1 MAQEV
6 QPSASARWQN
16 VRQAF
21 SLRAD
26 ANLKGQRILVV
37 DDVMTTGATLSAI
50 AQLLRRAGV
59 EEVHAAIL
67 ARA

>member
-21 SLRAD
+21 SLRAG

-50 AQLLRRAGV
+50 AQLLRRAGA